1 MAQGRHTYMHI
12 QMSLEPVRQSLKA
25 IGWRSTLEQEQ
36 AALRI
41 LISLGFVVYLVLT
54 RPVTLSPNA
63 AMWSFATQYVSFF
76 ILYAFAVLVSTL
88 YSPQPSVPRRLF
100 TILADIGLLS
110 YGLYESG
117 AVGSPWY
124 GVYLWVTLGNGFR
137 YGENYLYVSG
147 AASLVGFTSV
157 AVLTPYWAQHLPLA
171 IGLAVTL
178 LVIPV
183 YSARLIRRLNEA
195 RDQADTANQAKS
207 RFLSRMSH
215 EIRTPLNG
223 VLGMAELLKAMP
235 LDKQAQQYVHIIE
248 TSGQALNH
256 QIGEILDLS
265 KIEAEQLPIEN
276 IDFDLYILV
285 NQTLQMFDTQ
295 ASQQGVKL
303 HEQLDPL
310 TPFLIKGDPYRL
322 QQIMINLIG
331 NAIKFTH
338 QGMITLYVSPIS
350 IEDDPVVL
358 RFEVI
363 DTGIGIES
371 EALKNIFEPFHQADA
386 SITRQFGGT
395 GLGTTICKTLVEL
408 MGGRIG
414 VNSVPGSGTT
424 FWFTLPFSCSEN
436 PVEDDKSWKRCCR
449 TVYIRHPEQH
459 NNRIPELLTLWCVPF
474 RQADSPG
481 AAREIIRKEG
491 VGEAWDAVV
500 VDAWPYDD
508 ELEALLCDCDTV
520 SDYPALI
527 ITGENSYPSELLGQH
542 RKNVYFID
550 VNAYPVQLSNALHAS
565 YVKHSDDITHI
576 ASEGKSPP
584 SGTGDQHRLRIL
596 VSDDNRINR
605 LVVGQM
611 LKQLGHQCEV
621 VEGGEAAL
629 DVLKNEAYDA
639 VLIDKNMP
647 DMGGMEVFKAYQR
660 MHGVKDSI
668 PFILLTADATE
679 QSRLQ
684 AKSAGINHFLAKPL
698 SIDRLQ
704 MALKSIEP
712 GENVSLEYQ
721 SCEAVKPVIPGT
733 LPVAAENVFEPG
745 IFNALVSISSDAE
758 SFIDELITSFKRDA
772 ENNVAAMEGAV
783 HDNNPEEFRDVAHA
797 LKGSASYVGLV
808 GLESICK
815 KGEKIDA
822 DVFSGESVGILRQV
836 KRALDKGIK
845 ALEAQS
851 HDLQNL
857 PARHIVRGNIV

>member
-1 MAQGRHTYMHI
+1 MQFKML
-12 QMSLEPVRQSLKA
+12 LEPVRQSLKA

-41 LISLGFVVYLVLT
+41 LISLVFVAYLLLT
-54 RPVTLSPNA
+54 QPVTLSPNA
-63 AMWSFATQYVSFF
+63 ALWSFATKYVSFF
-76 ILYAFAVLVSTL
+76 ILYALAVLVSTL
-88 YSPQPSVPRRLF
+88 YSPQPSVLRRLF

-137 YGENYLYVSG
+137 YGEKYLYVSG
-147 AASLVGFTSV
+147 AASLIGFTSV
-157 AVLTPYWAQHLPLA
+157 AVLTPYWTQHRPLA

-265 KIEAEQLPIEN
+265 KIEAEQLPIEH

-285 NQTLQMFDTQ
+285 AQTLQMFDTQ
-295 ASQQGVKL
+295 ASQQGVQL
-303 HEQLDPL
+303 REQLDPL

-338 QGMITLYVSPIS
+338 QGTVTLYVSPIS
-350 IEDDPVVL
+350 VEEDPVAL

-363 DTGIGIES
+363 DTGIGMEP
-371 EALKNIFEPFHQADA
+371 EALKNIFEPFHQADP

-424 FWFTLPFSCSEN
+424 FWFTLPFSCSES
-436 PVEDDKSWKRCCR
+436 PAEDDKSWKRCCR
-449 TVYIRHPEQH
+449 TVYIRNPEQH
-459 NNRIPELLTLWCVPF
+459 DNRIPELLRQWCVPF
-474 RQADSPG
+474 RQTASP
-481 AAREIIRKEG
+481 ASARDTIRKEG

-508 ELEALLCDCDTV
+508 ELEALLHDCDTV
-520 SDYPALI
+520 SDYPSLI
-527 ITGENSYPSELLGQH
+527 ISGENGYPPASLGQY
-542 RKNVYFID
+542 RKNVYLID
-550 VNAYPVQLSNALHAS
+550 VSAYPVQLSNALHAS
-565 YVKHSDDITHI
+565 YIKHSDDIAHI
-576 ASEGKSPP
+576 ASAGKTAPMEA
-584 SGTGDQHRLRIL
+584 GIQHRLRIL

-605 LVVGQM
+605 LVVEQM

-621 VEGGEAAL
+621 VEGGKVAL
-629 DVLKNEAYDA
+629 DILKSRTFDA

-647 DMGGMEVFKAYQR
+647 DMGGIEVFLAYQ
-660 MHGVKDSI
+660 HAQGGADSI

-704 MALKSIEP
+704 MALRSIEP
-712 GENVSLEYQ
+712 GESISPEYQ
-721 SCEAVKPVIPGT
+721 SCEVVNPVISST
-733 LPVAAENVFEPG
+733 LPVTAESVFEPG
-745 IFNALVSISSDAE
+745 IFNALVSISNDAE
-758 SFIDELITSFKRDA
+758 SFIDELVTSFKRDA
-772 ENNVAAMEGAV
+772 ENNVEAMENAV
-783 HDNNPEEFRDVAHA
+783 HDNNPDEFRDVAHA

-815 KGEKIDA
+815 KGETIGA
-822 DVFSGESVGILRQV
+822 DVFSSESVGILRQV

-845 ALEAQS
+845 VLDVQS
-851 HDLQNL
+851 RDLQNL